1 MHVTMK
7 VEGMTCN
14 GCVSAVRNVLARQ
27 SGVRSSNVEIGK
39 VELDLDD
46 DAGSLDSIRA
56 AVQKAGYIVIST
68 A

>member
-1 MHVTMK
+1 MHVTLK

-27 SGVRSSNVEIGK
+27 SGVRASKVEIGK

-46 DAGSLDSIRA
+46 ATSLDSIRA
-56 AVQKAGYIVIST
+56 AVEKAGYSVT